1 MESDWEKYFSD
12 IESQQ
17 KCRRR
22 LFRSVLELREIVL
35 AAYRGRNVVLRES
48 LTPLAYETLS
58 QGLEEEKAST
68 TTTTTSSSLQ
78 SRNLPPKEAFLR
90 EFLKYD
96 WVVGFHDMMSE
107 GELIIPEQIS
117 WGQTYRQGDKG
128 EER

>member
-1 MESDWEKYFSD
+1 M
-12 IESQQ
+12 
-17 KCRRR
+17 
-22 LFRSVLELREIVL
+22 LELREIVL
-35 AAYRGRNVVLRES
+35 TAYQDHNVVLRGS
-48 LTPLAYETLS
+48 LSPLAFEALS
-58 QGLEEEKAST
+58 QGLEEERAST
-68 TTTTTSSSLQ
+68 TTTLKSS
-78 SRNLPPKEAFLR
+78 NLLPKEAFLR